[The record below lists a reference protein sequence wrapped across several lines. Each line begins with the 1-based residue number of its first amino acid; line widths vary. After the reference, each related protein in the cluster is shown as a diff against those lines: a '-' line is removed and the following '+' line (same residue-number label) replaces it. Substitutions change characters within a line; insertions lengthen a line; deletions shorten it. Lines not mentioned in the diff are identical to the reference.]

1 MILQSHECVL
11 CNQHSR
17 ETLEHLFFDMSFRH
31 AVLGIL
37 GPPGAGI
44 PRTRSSGLFFQMT
57 TQHPFFHGDHN
68 LGMLGHLDVTQ

>member
-1 MILQSHECVL
+1 
-11 CNQHSR
+11 
-17 ETLEHLFFDMSFRH
+17 MSFRH

-44 PRTRSSGLFFQMT
+44 PRTLSSGLFFQTT
-57 TQHPFFHGDHN
+57 TQHPIFHGDHN